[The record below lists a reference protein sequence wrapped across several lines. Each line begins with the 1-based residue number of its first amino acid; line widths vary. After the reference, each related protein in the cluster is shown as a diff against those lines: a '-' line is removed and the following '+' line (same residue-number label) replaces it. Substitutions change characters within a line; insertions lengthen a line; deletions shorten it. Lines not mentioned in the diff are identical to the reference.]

1 MLSHLK
7 NCWPSLFLVT
17 VFLEIAGPLAAHA
30 ADSPS
35 GVPVTVAE
43 AAKVIDLA
51 TLPLMAGAEPPHHRN
66 LAGLSYTAPGTVNSV
81 FEFHRKQLLD
91 KGWKELPGG
100 YTSDQATSGT
110 FARDGFSLSMSVYP
124 GSKTGAVSVTLT
136 NHGNV
141 ELAKL
146 PVPSG
151 VKPFFGGPVSTS
163 YITETSVEQTADAC
177 RKLLLAEGWQPYGTA
192 GDVLFFKQNA
202 VRLSA
207 RISAAPAQG
216 GKTVIDYSTALVS
229 VDLPA
234 PAETVSLQYTDV
246 NTQLFFDSKA
256 SEQDI
261 VGFYRPT
268 LAKAGWEATTEKP
281 IKIGFKDMLIFRNP
295 QKDMLTLE
303 MYDVDGKTR
312 VLLKHQSAA
321 EVAELD
327 EQVKAEAERR
337 KAEKNKP
344 LPKLMVTLPP
354 DATDIKQTKNRI
366 EFQLAAGKAKA
377 AVEGWRKQFA
387 KDGWKEEVAASGDM
401 AGSISFN
408 KESQSLSVI
417 YSDTGFLPAE
427 ITIHATGVELERAVE
442 TK

>member
-1 MLSHLK
+1 
-7 NCWPSLFLVT
+7 
-17 VFLEIAGPLAAHA
+17 
-30 ADSPS
+30 
-35 GVPVTVAE
+35 
-43 AAKVIDLA
+43 
-51 TLPLMAGAEPPHHRN
+51 
-66 LAGLSYTAPGTVNSV
+66 
-81 FEFHRKQLLD
+81 
-91 KGWKELPGG
+91 
-100 YTSDQATSGT
+100 
-110 FARDGFSLSMSVYP
+110 
-124 GSKTGAVSVTLT
+124 
-136 NHGNV
+136 
-141 ELAKL
+141 
-146 PVPSG
+146 
-151 VKPFFGGPVSTS
+151 
-163 YITETSVEQTADAC
+163 VEQTADAC

-261 VGFYRPT
+261 VGFDRPT